1 MTNGIAITPK
11 MFRKFNYTLE
21 DKQYKS
27 YTSTEFLQIGAKL
40 GNNLDQLEQEKN
52 LQLIFWNFTP
62 FSRLKEGNPSFLS

>member
-1 MTNGIAITPK
+1 MTNGIAITPQ

-40 GNNLDQLEQEKN
+40 GNNLDQLEQEKKSTAY
-52 LQLIFWNFTP
+52 F
-62 FSRLKEGNPSFLS
+62 LKFHSI